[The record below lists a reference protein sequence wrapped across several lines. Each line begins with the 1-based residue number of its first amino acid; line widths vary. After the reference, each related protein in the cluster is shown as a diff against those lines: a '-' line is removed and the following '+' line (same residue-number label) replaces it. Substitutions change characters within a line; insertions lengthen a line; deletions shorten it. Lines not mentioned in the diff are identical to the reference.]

1 MFLLFFARFDAV
13 FAYFEIDFAYFET
26 QTAKIVLYFKKL

>member
-26 QTAKIVLYFKKL
+26 QTAKIALYFKKL